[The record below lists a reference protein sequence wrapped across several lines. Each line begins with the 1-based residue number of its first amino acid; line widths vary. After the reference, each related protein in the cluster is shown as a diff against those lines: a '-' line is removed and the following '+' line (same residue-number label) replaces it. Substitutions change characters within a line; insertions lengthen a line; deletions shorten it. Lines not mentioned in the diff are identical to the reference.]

1 MRIAI
6 LMIVAVLSAS
16 AQSRQRSYSNSLAP
30 YVVSPQR
37 IVDRMLELADV
48 KPGETV
54 YDLGSGDGRV
64 LITAV
69 QKFRAKAVG
78 VEIAEALVRQATDRI
93 AKLGLQNEARVIQ
106 GDLMQVDLTPADV
119 VTFYLMTE
127 SNGLLRPRLEK
138 LLKPG
143 ARVVSYE
150 YAVPGWKPKQVD
162 RADNDSHAHS
172 IFVYVIPKK

>member
-1 MRIAI
+1 
-6 LMIVAVLSAS
+6 
-16 AQSRQRSYSNSLAP
+16 
-30 YVVSPQR
+30 
-37 IVDRMLELADV
+37 MLELADV

-78 VEIAEALVRQATDRI
+78 VEISEVLVRQTTDRI
-93 AKLGLQNEARVIQ
+93 AKLNLQNEAKVIQ
-106 GDLMQVDLTPADV
+106 GDLMQVDVTPADV
-119 VTFYLMTE
+119 VTIYLMTE

-143 ARVVSYE
+143 SRVVSY
-150 YAVPGWKPKQVD
+150 WLLL
-162 RADNDSHAHS
+162 S
-172 IFVYVIPKK
+172 

>member
-1 MRIAI
+1 
-6 LMIVAVLSAS
+6 
-16 AQSRQRSYSNSLAP
+16 
-30 YVVSPQR
+30 
-37 IVDRMLELADV
+37 MLELADV

>member
-6 LMIVAVLSAS
+6 LTVLAVLSAS
-16 AQSRQRSYSNSLAP
+16 AQTRTRSYSNSLAP

-37 IVDRMLELADV
+37 IVDRMLELADL

-78 VEIAEALVRQATDRI
+78 VEISEPLVKQATDRI
-93 AKLGLQNEARVIQ
+93 AKLGLQNEAKVIQ
-106 GDLMQVDLTPADV
+106 GDLMQVDLAPADV
-119 VTFYLMTE
+119 VTIYLMTE

-150 YAVPGWKPKQVD
+150 YPVPGWKAKQVD